1 MRPPSPDL
9 SQTPGAQTPKVN
21 KSVLRSFRYAWEG
34 VCFVFNTQRHMRVHV
49 LMIGLVLSAAWGLG
63 VTVYELLHLLTA
75 FAMVLITEM
84 INTAIEQTVDLS
96 VNTYDPR
103 AKVAKDVAAGAVMI
117 AAAYAV
123 MVAALG
129 ISTSERFWTVIS
141 ALPQAPP
148 RPHMGALQAVVI
160 GLILMAIFIVW
171 VKRRTGR
178 GTLWRGGIVSGHA
191 ALGFMIATSIVVLTR
206 NTAVACLALAL
217 AVLISQSR
225 VQARIHSPLEVVLG
239 GLLGIIVGVVVFL
252 PVDFGLQP

>member
-1 MRPPSPDL
+1 MRPPTPDL
-9 SQTPGAQTPKVN
+9 GQLPERPSPRVK

-34 VCFVFNTQRHMRVHV
+34 VCFVFTTQRHMRAHV

-63 VTVYELLHLLTA
+63 VNTYELLHLLTA

-117 AAAYAV
+117 AAAYSV

-129 ISTSERFWTVIS
+129 ISSSERFWDVLN

-171 VKRRTGR
+171 VKRRNGR
-178 GTLWRGGIVSGHA
+178 GTLWRGGVVSGHS

-206 NTAVACLALAL
+206 NSAVACLALAL

-225 VQARIHSPLEVVLG
+225 IQARIHSPQEVVLG
-239 GLLGIIVGVVVFL
+239 GLLGIIVGIVVFL
-252 PVDFGLQP
+252 PTDVGLGP

>member
-1 MRPPSPDL
+1 
-9 SQTPGAQTPKVN
+9 
-21 KSVLRSFRYAWEG
+21 
-34 VCFVFNTQRHMRVHV
+34 
-49 LMIGLVLSAAWGLG
+49 
-63 VTVYELLHLLTA
+63 LTA
-75 FAMVLITEM
+75 FALVLITEM

-129 ISTSERFWTVIS
+129 ISTSQTFWRVMN
-141 ALPQAPP
+141 ALPQPPP

-171 VKRRTGR
+171 VKRRNGR
-178 GTLWRGGIVSGHA
+178 GTLWRGGIVSGHS

-225 VQARIHSPLEVVLG
+225 IQARIHSPQEVVLG
-239 GLLGIIVGVVVFL
+239 GLLGIVVGIVVFL
-252 PVDFGLQP
+252 PVDFGLAP